1 MCDCLQVLH
10 DFVLRCLDLRIKS
23 NTTLICVRSFNY
35 LQPKQQEPCVSMNA
49 ICILVVSSPRLVNLL
64 TGTVS
69 SLKNSASRDAFPVLG
84 FALNLKIFALRAMP
98 SRFLGLL

>member
-1 MCDCLQVLH
+1 
-10 DFVLRCLDLRIKS
+10 
-23 NTTLICVRSFNY
+23 
-35 LQPKQQEPCVSMNA
+35 MNA

-98 SRFLGLL
+98 SQPLCLFVYSNFQI